1 MAVGMRKWC
10 GPNHLDK
17 VLEFYI
23 PVNVIIYYVVISL
36 FFLHTE
42 KCYVYVSGSVSS
54 SVYCLIFVSTP
65 FLEMVLATS
74 YMLIVLS
81 REKFSLLVLYV
92 HLCRHLD
99 C

>member
-65 FLEMVLATS
+65 LFRNGAGHPLVPNHSSPSKPLYLEG
-74 YMLIVLS
+74 
-81 REKFSLLVLYV
+81 
-92 HLCRHLD
+92 
-99 C
+99 